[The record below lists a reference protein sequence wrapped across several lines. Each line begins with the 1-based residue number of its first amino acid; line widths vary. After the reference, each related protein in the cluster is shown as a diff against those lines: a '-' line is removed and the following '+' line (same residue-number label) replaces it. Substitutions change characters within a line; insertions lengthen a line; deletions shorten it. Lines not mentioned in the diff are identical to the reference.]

1 MLDMVRG
8 TLRTWRAT
16 SPPNSR
22 ASNGLPTERRRPTG
36 HSHSRKRN
44 RDKLRANGG
53 SHSHAKRQLRV
64 RVTSVAR

>member
-1 MLDMVRG
+1 MVRG

-16 SPPNSR
+16 SPPDSR
-22 ASNGLPTERRRPTG
+22 TSNGRPTERRRPTG
-36 HSHSRKRN
+36 HSDSRKRN
-44 RDKLRANGG
+44 RSKLCASGR